1 MCTFMCVEGQGVTL
15 KLKDEVVIMLR
26 TTNYYFRRNT
36 VLLLVTLLSVAD
48 FLKITGR
55 LKELIIT
62 KGGENVAPVLIE
74 EVRSYHRL

>member
-1 MCTFMCVEGQGVTL
+1 MYTFMCVTP
-15 KLKDEVVIMLR
+15 KLNIIVLR
-26 TTNYYFRRNT
+26 TTNDYFRNT
-36 VLLLVTLLSVAD
+36 VLLLVTPLSVAD

>member
-1 MCTFMCVEGQGVTL
+1 MYTFMCVTP
-15 KLKDEVVIMLR
+15 KLKDEVIILLR
-26 TTNYYFRRNT
+26 TTNDYFRNT
-36 VLLLVTLLSVAD
+36 VLLLVTPLSVAD

-74 EVRSYHRL
+74 EVRNYHRL